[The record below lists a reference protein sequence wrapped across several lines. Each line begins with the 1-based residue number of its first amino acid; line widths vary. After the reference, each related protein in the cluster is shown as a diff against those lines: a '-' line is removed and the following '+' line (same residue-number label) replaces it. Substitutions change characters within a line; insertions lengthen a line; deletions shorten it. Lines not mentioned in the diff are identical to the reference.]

1 MEISA
6 KDAVLVSLIA
16 ELQVYG
22 ETDKAK
28 KMIKGISDAT
38 VKQVALY
45 ICEMLPAKKQ
55 LKKRSKTKNESCRY
69 RTDNESLKKIAVGYM
84 NWAYLRMYPDNRW
97 KHHDGIY

>member
-1 MEISA
+1 MEISV
-6 KDAVLVSLIA
+6 KDSGLVSLIA

-28 KMIKGISDAT
+28 KMIAGISDAT

-55 LKKRSKTKNESCRY
+55 LKKRSKSKDESYRY
-69 RTDNESLKKIAVGYM
+69 RTDNETLKKIAVGYM

-97 KHHDGIY
+97 RDHTGIY